1 MFTMAKKEKRF
12 RSQLYEYDY
21 NTGTIRLKNRICPR
35 CGSVM
40 AYHRWP
46 VPRWHCGKC
55 SYTIFERE
63 QK

>member
-1 MFTMAKKEKRF
+1 MAKKQKRF

-21 NTGTIRLKNRICPR
+21 NTGTIRLKNRVCPR

-40 AYHRWP
+40 AFHKWP

-55 SYTIFERE
+55 SYTIFIRE
-63 QK
+63 QQKQ